1 MAAIDTIRAKLRAR
15 EYEFAIPHFY
25 EEMEND
31 DLIFED
37 IRSAIETGAV
47 RRKFTHD
54 PRGTRY
60 EVVGRTTDGR
70 LAAVICR
77 IKTMGELLLI
87 TTYVV
92 E

>member
-1 MAAIDTIRAKLRAR
+1 MAGIDTVRAKLRAR
-15 EYEFAIPHFY
+15 QYRFAVPHFF
-25 EEMEND
+25 EEMDED
-31 DLIFED
+31 DLIFDD
-37 IRSAIETGAV
+37 IWSAIQEGAV

-60 EVVGRTTDGR
+60 EIVGPTTDGR
-70 LAAVICR
+70 WAAVICR
-77 IKTMGELLLI
+77 IKTTGELLLI